1 MRFANV
7 NANTEPDSIA
17 RSISV
22 SKGRT
27 SMNFNRTSIQTICI
41 GLIVAL
47 ILSACGSSAPVAQR
61 ELSPIR
67 IGTNQW
73 VGWGALYI
81 AQAKGFFAKEGVKV
95 ELVPF
100 DSNNAGNA
108 AFATKQLDA
117 TTTILSDSVAQ
128 AAAKI
133 QVQVVW
139 IFDESQG
146 GDVLVGN
153 SAIHSPSEL
162 KGKRIGLSYGTFGHI
177 FVLAGLA
184 KYGINRDDITIVN
197 ISGEDVPQAL
207 AEGKIDA
214 GHTWDP
220 YLNDALKNGSHAIF
234 TSADTPGIINDVLE
248 FQTNTLQNRPDDV
261 KAIFRAMQDAS
272 AYWAAN
278 PFEANEIVAKA
289 VNAAPSD
296 IPALRQTV
304 HIFSLAE
311 VQTALDPTASK
322 SLYKTVQTISNFF
335 VNEKVINHAPDAQTL
350 LNATFAQTLSEKKQ

>member
-1 MRFANV
+1 MKFN
-7 NANTEPDSIA
+7 
-17 RSISV
+17 
-22 SKGRT
+22 KT
-27 SMNFNRTSIQTICI
+27 SLQILSI
-41 GLIVAL
+41 GLMAIL
-47 ILSACGSSAPVAQR
+47 ILSACSSAAPAPKGD
-61 ELSPIR
+61 LPAIR

-73 VGWGALYI
+73 IGWGALYI
-81 AQAKGFFAKEGVKV
+81 AQEKGFFAKEGVKV

-100 DSNNAGNA
+100 ESNNAGNA
-108 AFATKQLDA
+108 AFASKQLDA

-184 KYGINRDDITIVN
+184 KYGITRDDITIVN
-197 ISGEDVPQAL
+197 VSGEDVPQAL

-220 YLNDALKNGSHAIF
+220 YLANALKNGSHSIF

-248 FQTNTLQNRPDDV
+248 FQTYTLQNRPDDV

-272 AYWAAN
+272 DYWAAN
-278 PFEANEIVAKA
+278 PNEANEIVAK
-289 VNAAPSD
+289 VLNVAPGD
-296 IPALRQTV
+296 IPSIRQTV

-322 SLYKTVQTISNFF
+322 SLYKTVQTIGDFF
-335 VNEKVINHAPDAQTL
+335 VKEKLINHAPDAQTL
-350 LNATFAQTLSEKKQ
+350 LNGTFAQTLSQKKQ